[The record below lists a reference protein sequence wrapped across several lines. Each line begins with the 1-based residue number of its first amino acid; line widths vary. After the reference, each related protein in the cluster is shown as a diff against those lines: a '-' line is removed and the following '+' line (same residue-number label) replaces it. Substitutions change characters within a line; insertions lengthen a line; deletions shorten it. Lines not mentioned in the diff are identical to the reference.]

1 MMDHGVGWHRSSDCP
16 SSFPHRSCTTC
27 PLFPLHSPLLRPSR
41 PVPMR
46 GHMGMAISIPQSG
59 AQYTIPARLLL
70 ATFPKACA
78 PGLMR
83 SLASQI
89 RVPASAPSCARNCM
103 SSRRANSYIILSL
116 LPLSLNR
123 LLPKSLPLGHALR
136 SDDVRPQVLC
146 GHSCW
151 CSLHRPVCLLRD
163 PSEAFRRVL

>member
-1 MMDHGVGWHRSSDCP
+1 MLVGTGPR
-16 SSFPHRSCTTC
+16 TV
-27 PLFPLHSPLLRPSR
+27 LAHSPIAAAQHAHYFRYTVLFSAPLDRFRCVVTWEWLFLYHNP
-41 PVPMR
+41 
-46 GHMGMAISIPQSG
+46 ALSIPYPLAFSS
-59 AQYTIPARLLL
+59 LLS
-70 ATFPKACA
+70 PKACA

-116 LPLSLNR
+116 LPLSLNC